1 MKKKEKTCFLVPL
14 LFVIYMVLLVWIIVF
29 KLQFSIS
36 ELDIVRSINLVPFY
50 YGNEIGV
57 RFHLTEIL
65 ENVVIFAPLG
75 IYLCMLKH
83 EPKFPIKLIFILGT
97 SFALEVLQ
105 YIFAIGRSDITDLL
119 TNTCGGMLRIAIYI
133 MLARLFRSRKLANKV
148 IAIIAAIV
156 TVLVTGGLAVLL
168 IAN

>member
-1 MKKKEKTCFLVPL
+1 MRKKEKTSFLILL
-14 LFVIYMVLLVWIIVF
+14 LFVIYMILLVWIIVF

-36 ELDIVRSINLVPFY
+36 ELDTCRSINLIPFY
-50 YGNEIGV
+50 YDNEVGV
-57 RFHLTEIL
+57 RFHMTEVV
-65 ENVVIFAPLG
+65 ENIAIFAPLG

-83 EPKFPIKLIFILGT
+83 EPRFFIKLMFILGI
-97 SFALEVLQ
+97 SLALEVLQ

-119 TNTCGGMLRIAIYI
+119 TNTFGGILGIVIYI
-133 MLARLFRSRKLANKV
+133 VLVKLFRSRKRVNKV
-148 IAIIAAIV
+148 ITIIASIT

>member
-1 MKKKEKTCFLVPL
+1 MKKKEKTNFLVPL

-36 ELDIVRSINLVPFY
+36 ELDTVRSINLIPFY
-50 YGNEIGV
+50 YDKEIGA
-57 RFHLTEIL
+57 RFHLTEVL
-65 ENVVIFAPLG
+65 ENVAIFAPLG

-83 EPKFPIKLIFILGT
+83 EPKFSTKLIFILGT

-119 TNTCGGMLRIAIYI
+119 TNTCGGILGMIIYV
-133 MLARLFRSRKLANKV
+133 MLAKLFRSRKLANKIITV
-148 IAIIAAIV
+148 IASII
-156 TVLVTGGLAVLL
+156 TVLVTGILAILL

>member
-1 MKKKEKTCFLVPL
+1 MSKKEKPSFLVPL
-14 LFVIYMVLLVWIIVF
+14 LFAIYMVLLVWIIVF

-36 ELDIVRSINLVPFY
+36 ELDTCRSINLIPFY
-50 YGNEIGV
+50 YDNEVGV
-57 RFHLTEIL
+57 RFHVTEVL
-65 ENVVIFAPLG
+65 ENIAIFAPLG

-83 EPKFPIKLIFILGT
+83 EPRFFIKMMFILGT
-97 SFALEVLQ
+97 SLALEVLQ

-119 TNTCGGMLRIAIYI
+119 TNTCGGILGIVIYLV
-133 MLARLFRSRKLANKV
+133 LAKLFRSRNRANKV
-148 IAIIAAIV
+148 IIVIASIV